1 MGCRGDKR
9 AISSA
14 LGQLNVS
21 TSSDSI
27 DLRTDMAYGMFD
39 TRGKV
44 GACSPTLLSQL
55 YTCCCVA
62 SALWVTLPGWLS
74 EPRNVCFPPV

>member
-1 MGCRGDKR
+1 MWCVVSIGCRGDKR
-9 AISSA
+9 DISSA

-27 DLRTDMAYGMFD
+27 DLRSDMAYGMFD

-44 GACSPTLLSQL
+44 GAYNLLNPTSIH
-55 YTCCCVA
+55 TACC
-62 SALWVTLPGWLS
+62 G
-74 EPRNVCFPPV
+74 